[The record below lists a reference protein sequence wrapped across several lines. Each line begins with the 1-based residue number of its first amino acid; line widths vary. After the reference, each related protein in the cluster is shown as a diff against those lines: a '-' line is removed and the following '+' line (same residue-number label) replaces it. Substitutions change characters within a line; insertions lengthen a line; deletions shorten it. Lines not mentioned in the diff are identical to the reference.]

1 MTVIPVNGPVGGPV
15 SAVAFPFAVTPLGQI
30 RADAG
35 DGLRGRVIQVLFTS
49 PGERV
54 GLPEFGCGL
63 LDLVFEPD
71 DDVLAIAVRFSVTQN
86 LTRWLGDLITVDGV
100 DVTRQDGLVC
110 VEVAYTRRADR
121 QAEGLRVRFQDAA
134 PWRTG

>member
-1 MTVIPVNGPVGGPV
+1 VATT
-15 SAVAFPFAVTPLGQI
+15 AFPFAVDPLGRI
-30 RADAG
+30 RVDHG
-35 DGLRGRVIQVLFTS
+35 DMLRGRIVQVLFTG

-63 LDLVFEPD
+63 LDLVFEPN
-71 DDVLAIAVRFSVTQN
+71 DDVLAAAVRFSVVQH
-86 LTRWLGDLITVDGV
+86 LQRWLGDLITVQGV
-100 DVTRQDGLVC
+100 QVTRRDEMVA

-121 QAEGLRVRFQDAA
+121 QAEGLRVRFHDAQ

>member
-1 MTVIPVNGPVGGPV
+1 MTM
-15 SAVAFPFAVTPLGQI
+15 VAFPFAVDPLGQVA
-30 RADAG
+30 ADTG
-35 DGLRGRVIQVLFTS
+35 DGLRGRIVQVLLTS

-63 LDLVFEPD
+63 LDLVFEPN
-71 DDVLAIAVRFSVTQN
+71 DDVLAAAVMFSVNQN
-86 LTRWLGDLITVDGV
+86 LTRWLGHLITVDGV
-100 DVTRQDGLVC
+100 DVARRDELVA

-121 QAEGLRVRFQDAA
+121 TAEGLRVRFHDAA